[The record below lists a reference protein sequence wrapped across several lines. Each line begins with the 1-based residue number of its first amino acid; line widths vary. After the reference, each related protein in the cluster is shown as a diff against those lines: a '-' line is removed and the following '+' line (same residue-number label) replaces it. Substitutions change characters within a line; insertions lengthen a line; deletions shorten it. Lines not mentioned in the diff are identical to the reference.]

1 MTARQSV
8 QRFVLRVHQAIYE
21 LSGGFV
27 GHHLIGVPSLLLRTT
42 GRRTGRVRTTALI
55 YARDGAGYVLVASNH
70 GLGRDPAWL
79 LNIRA
84 DPTVEIQVGR
94 RRERRLGRVVEKN
107 DPPTTGGS
115 GSWSTRATTTATRG
129 TRPRAADRSRSLSC
143 PQPCRRRLC
152 RPPPLSERAAARSR
166 PHGASRCATIRSPDR
181 RSGSGPGCRSGEV
194 RASRAED

>member
-27 GHHLIGVPSLLLRTT
+27 GHRLIGVPSLLLRTM

-55 YARDGAGYVLVASNH
+55 YARDGAGYGLVASNH

-107 DPPTTGGS
+107 DPDYGRLWQLVNEGNHHRYEGYQASS
-115 GSWSTRATTTATRG
+115 G
-129 TRPRAADRSRSLSC
+129 RPIPLVVVSPAV
-143 PQPCRRRLC
+143 
-152 RPPPLSERAAARSR
+152 PPPAVPPTAA
-166 PHGASRCATIRSPDR
+166 IR
-181 RSGSGPGCRSGEV
+181 
-194 RASRAED
+194 